1 MKACGD
7 YAPGHKIQI
16 EHLPFYKIT
25 QNIYI
30 PRAKNKLFCV
40 LAKSFWWLMI

>member
-7 YAPGHKIQI
+7 YAPGQKIQI
-16 EHLPFYKIT
+16 EHLPCYKIT

-30 PRAKNKLFCV
+30 PRAKNKLIWA
-40 LAKSFWWLMI
+40 LAKVFGGL